1 MRARIVLDASVQVM
15 RGVLVATLALGGA
28 APALAKNPN
37 QEIDQQASY
46 EVEVHRTE
54 GGIPHV
60 YGHDFASIGYG
71 TGYAMAED
79 LICTL
84 AEQFLT
90 FGAERALYLGP
101 TGTNIASDFFFQL
114 LIDRGEAEEPVDP
127 RQAALFRGAAAGY
140 NRYLREVGV
149 ENLSDPRCVGAAWVR
164 EIGEIDFRRISR
176 TNFFLPF
183 VSGLIVAASPPASV
197 TVALPEEIAEPVVA
211 DAGPVVIDPAL
222 IAGLVPE
229 HKGSNGIGL
238 GGDATQNGRGMLL
251 ANPHQ
256 GWVET
261 ERFYAFHQNL
271 PGEYNVIGANII
283 GRPQVGVGT
292 NEDVAWTS
300 TVSTASRFSFYQMI
314 LLPGSPTTYLFDDIP
329 MPMIQETVTIQL
341 PDGQGGSFPLS
352 HTFYS
357 THFGAFMVGAIF
369 PWNDFVGFA
378 VRPAEA
384 GWRGTDS
391 LVAQFQATTVEELK
405 AVHDAGQY
413 LPVNLVAADSSGSA
427 LYADPGPVPNITD
440 AQRSFCEPFGTL
452 LGNISAC
459 QWGNDPDAAA
469 PGLFGPSNLPSL
481 IRSDYV
487 SNSNDSYW
495 LANPNQ
501 PLTGFNSTIGTTGGE
516 QTLRT
521 RSANKVIEERLAGT
535 DGLGAPG
542 FSLENL
548 QTVALGNRNESGELL
563 RDGLVGL
570 CNANGSVMLPG
581 GGNVDVSGACPVLA
595 SWDLRDNR
603 DSEGTHVFREFMR
616 GGNGGRRLP
625 SSWNYLTPFDAA
637 NPIST
642 PSGLDPTNNAEAL
655 VALGESVQAM
665 NDAGIA
671 LDEALGNIQGVTRQG
686 EYIPLG
692 GGPESGGVLNKIE
705 AAFAGSDGY
714 PEVTASSSS
723 WIQVT
728 SFTED
733 GPVSKGILTYSQST
747 NPASP
752 HFADLTKKYSDKE
765 WVDLPYYQDDV
776 ESAALSSLTLKEGKN
791 DCKKGGWQDYTN
803 PAFADQSECVEYFDL
818 LRMQRLDEIKA
829 RE

>member
-1 MRARIVLDASVQVM
+1 MRARFVLDATAQLL
-15 RGVLVATLALGGA
+15 RGALVASLVLGA
-28 APALAKNPN
+28 APALAASPN
-37 QEIDQQASY
+37 QGVDQQATY
-46 EVEVHRTE
+46 EAEVHRTE

-60 YGHDFASIGYG
+60 FANDYASIGFG

-79 LICTL
+79 LICTM

-101 TGTNIASDFFFQL
+101 TGTNIASDFLFQL

-140 NRYLREVGV
+140 NRYLRDVGV
-149 ENLSDPRCVGAAWVR
+149 DNLSDPNCVGAPWVR
-164 EIGEIDFRRISR
+164 EVGEIDFRRISR

-197 TVALPEEIAEPVVA
+197 TTALPPAMAEEFAEALVA
-211 DAGPVVIDPAL
+211 DSGPVEIDPAV
-222 IAGLVPE
+222 IQGLVPE

-238 GGDATQNGRGMLL
+238 GGDATVNGQGMLL

-256 GWVET
+256 PWTGT
-261 ERFYAFHQNL
+261 DRFYAFHQNL

-292 NEDVAWTS
+292 NADVAWTS

-314 LLPGSPTTYLFDDIP
+314 LAPGSPTTYIFDNVP

-391 LVAQFQATTVEELK
+391 LVDQFQATTVEELK

-440 AQRSFCEPFGTL
+440 AQLGFCLPFGTL
-452 LGNISAC
+452 LGNTSAC

-481 IRSDYV
+481 IRTDYV
-487 SNSNDSYW
+487 SNSNDSFW
-495 LANPNQ
+495 LANPNE

-542 FSLENL
+542 FSLETL

-570 CNANGSVMLPG
+570 CNANGSVEIG
-581 GGNVDVSGACPVLA
+581 DGSTVDVSGACPVLA

-603 DSEGTHVFREFMR
+603 DSEGTHVFREFMQE
-616 GGNGGRRLP
+616 GNAGRRLP
-625 SSWNYLTPFDAA
+625 GSWNYTTPFNPA
-637 NPIST
+637 NPLST
-642 PSGLDPTNNAEAL
+642 PSGLDPTDNADAL
-655 VALGESVQAM
+655 VALGESVNAM

-692 GGPESGGVLNKIE
+692 GGAESSGVLNKIE
-705 AAFAGSDGY
+705 ARFEGAAGY
-714 PEVTASSSS
+714 PEVTSSSSS

-747 NPASP
+747 NPESP
-752 HFADLTKKYSDKE
+752 HFADMTKKYSDKE
-765 WVDLPYYQDDV
+765 WVDLPFHQ
-776 ESAALSSLTLKEGKN
+776 
-791 DCKKGGWQDYTN
+791 
-803 PAFADQSECVEYFDL
+803 
-818 LRMQRLDEIKA
+818 
-829 RE
+829 